1 MGLKRNVFK
10 IFKVVKTFL
19 VIKKVIRKSKI
30 KTAKTTDGNNLKSFQ
45 HSASASEFCLRLR
58 PNVKKHFW

>member
-1 MGLKRNVFK
+1 MMGLKRNVFK

-30 KTAKTTDGNNLKSFQ
+30 KTAKTTDRQQFKKLSIFG
-45 HSASASEFCLRLR
+45 FCFRIW
-58 PNVKKHFW
+58 P